1 MLLFNN
7 TITFCTNRRSLF
19 IGFITD
25 MSKLGRLDGNGTMII
40 TTTMQA
46 IKEKILSLNCGEY
59 RTEIKSVDAQ
69 ESYNGGFHV
78 LVTGYLAAKD
88 NMIQKFTQTFFLA
101 PQERGYFVL
110 NDMFHYM
117 EDIKHHNGN
126 QSSANDVEILLL
138 CGRDVFEQTMVSIEF
153 NGKEALGPSDDGEV
167 SIVEEEVPVADI
179 VDEVSDD
186 LQMVVESNSQIDEMP
201 NKSYASIVMDMK
213 ESAVPLSSPA
223 SPAPRRSVAK
233 SQEQQV
239 NLAHASASASAAEP
253 PVSGSDAI
261 ENGNNQE
268 GEADGCSIYIKGLLL
283 NATHALLENEFKRFG
298 PIKTVGVQ
306 VKSNEQG
313 FCFGFVEFEVASA
326 VQTAIESE
334 QGVVFSKGD
343 MDSGMRAT
351 EDVETMEA
359 AEAILVVISM
369 GGLSLVI
376 GVVTIEEDFQT
387 MELMADIRGMITWE
401 AMIVGAQTVVVGLLS
416 MKQPKLWHP
425 GYLLPA

>member
-1 MLLFNN
+1 
-7 TITFCTNRRSLF
+7 
-19 IGFITD
+19 
-25 MSKLGRLDGNGTMII
+25 
-40 TTTMQA
+40 
-46 IKEKILSLNCGEY
+46 
-59 RTEIKSVDAQ
+59 
-69 ESYNGGFHV
+69 
-78 LVTGYLAAKD
+78 
-88 NMIQKFTQTFFLA
+88 
-101 PQERGYFVL
+101 
-110 NDMFHYM
+110 
-117 EDIKHHNGN
+117 
-126 QSSANDVEILLL
+126 
-138 CGRDVFEQTMVSIEF
+138 MVSIEF

-239 NLAHASASASAAEP
+239 NLAHASASASASAAEP

-326 VQTAIESE
+326 VQTAIEASPL
-334 QGVVFSKGD
+334 
-343 MDSGMRAT
+343 T
-351 EDVETMEA
+351 IN
-359 AEAILVVISM
+359 IL
-369 GGLSLVI
+369 
-376 GVVTIEEDFQT
+376 Q
-387 MELMADIRGMITWE
+387 
-401 AMIVGAQTVVVGLLS
+401 VVVEEKRSTNSRG
-416 MKQPKLWHP
+416 KL
-425 GYLLPA
+425 GFIMLVQSSKKGN

>member
-1 MLLFNN
+1 MD
-7 TITFCTNRRSLF
+7 R
-19 IGFITD
+19 
-25 MSKLGRLDGNGTMII
+25 
-40 TTTMQA
+40 
-46 IKEKILSLNCGEY
+46 
-59 RTEIKSVDAQ
+59 VDAQ
-69 ESYNGGFHV
+69 ESCNGGFHV

-88 NMIQKFTQTFFLA
+88 NTIQKFTQTFFLA

-110 NDMFHYM
+110 NDMFRYM
-117 EDIKHHNGN
+117 KDIKHHNGN
-126 QSSANDVEILLL
+126 QSSANDVEAPLAPEKGNILLL

-153 NGKEALGPSDDGEV
+153 NGEEALSPSDDGEV

-179 VDEVSDD
+179 VDEVPDD

-213 ESAVPLSSPA
+213 ESAVPLSSPV
-223 SPAPRRSVAK
+223 SPAPRRSAAK

-239 NLAHASASASAAEP
+239 NLAQASASAAEP

-261 ENGNNQE
+261 QNGNNQE
-268 GEADGCSIYIKGLLL
+268 GEGVPACSHADGYSIYIKDLLL
-283 NATHALLENEFKRFG
+283 NAHALLENEFKRFG
-298 PIKTVGVQ
+298 PIKTGGIQ
-306 VKSNEQG
+306 IKSNEQG

-326 VQTAIESE
+326 VQTAIEMNR
-334 QGVVFSKGD
+334 VWFSAEGD

-401 AMIVGAQTVVVGLLS
+401 TMIVGAQTVVVGLLS

-425 GYLLPA
+425 GYLLSA

>member
-40 TTTMQA
+40 STTMQ
-46 IKEKILSLNCGEY
+46 
-59 RTEIKSVDAQ
+59 
-69 ESYNGGFHV
+69 
-78 LVTGYLAAKD
+78 
-88 NMIQKFTQTFFLA
+88 
-101 PQERGYFVL
+101 
-110 NDMFHYM
+110 
-117 EDIKHHNGN
+117 
-126 QSSANDVEILLL
+126 
-138 CGRDVFEQTMVSIEF
+138 
-153 NGKEALGPSDDGEV
+153 
-167 SIVEEEVPVADI
+167 
-179 VDEVSDD
+179 
-186 LQMVVESNSQIDEMP
+186 
-201 NKSYASIVMDMK
+201 VMDMK

-239 NLAHASASASAAEP
+239 NLAHASASASASAAEP

-326 VQTAIESE
+326 VQTAIEASPL
-334 QGVVFSKGD
+334 
-343 MDSGMRAT
+343 T
-351 EDVETMEA
+351 IN
-359 AEAILVVISM
+359 IL
-369 GGLSLVI
+369 
-376 GVVTIEEDFQT
+376 Q
-387 MELMADIRGMITWE
+387 
-401 AMIVGAQTVVVGLLS
+401 VVVEEKRSTNSRG
-416 MKQPKLWHP
+416 KL
-425 GYLLPA
+425 GFIMLVQSSKKGN